1 MIVFKLKKFRAEF
14 EDLDIRLVHIAFALA
29 CAVEYE
35 FNKDLVITS
44 VLRTDPNSTHFYK
57 RALDFRISQGKS
69 EHFTE
74 EEVDYMKVFCSY
86 YMYGNS
92 KPTLYVHDNRGASGI
107 HGHLQ
112 VNNADTLILSKHSG

>member
-57 RALDFRISQGKS
+57 RALDFRISTTFK

-74 EEVDYMKVFCSY
+74 EEVDYMKTFCSY
-86 YMYGNS
+86 YKYGNS
-92 KPTLYVHDNRGASGI
+92 RPTLYVHQNSIGKGI

-112 VNNADTLILSKHSG
+112 TNTADTLILSKHNA